1 MKAMIA
7 SCAVLAVM
15 AMQAVPAQAPP
26 PATAPPAAAPAA
38 PPPPAAVL
46 PPGIS
51 RLPRTLDAKGPEYP
65 AAERRAGTQGSVT
78 LEVVVRKDGT
88 TGDVAVAQS
97 SGSPGLDSAAIAAA
111 RTWRFEPALGEDGQ
125 PVDLKVRRAL
135 QFKLEGEAFEN
146 PMTKRCSAITAEV
159 AAYLQANPGQPARR
173 APVFSTTAGL
183 LLVAGIDRPAKDLAQ
198 WYRTLPAVFDDVL
211 KQCAEKPDATMQ
223 DVLPAALK
231 AGRAAPLPP
240 AH

>member
-1 MKAMIA
+1 MNTRTVA
-7 SCAVLAVM
+7 CALLTALSMSVALA
-15 AMQAVPAQAPP
+15 QSPP
-26 PATAPPAAAPAA
+26 P
-38 PPPPAAVL
+38 PPPPAAAL

-51 RLPRTLDAKGPEYP
+51 RLPRALESKGPEYP

-97 SGSPGLDSAAIAAA
+97 SGSPGLDGAAIAAA
-111 RTWRFEPALGEDGQ
+111 RSWRFEPALGDDGQ
-125 PVDLKVRRAL
+125 PVDLKVRRTL
-135 QFKLEGEAFEN
+135 QFKLEGEAFDN

-183 LLVAGIDRPAKDLAQ
+183 LLVATIDRPAKDLAQ
-198 WYRTLPAVFDDVL
+198 WYRTLPAVFDEVL
-211 KQCAEKPDATMQ
+211 KQCAENPEATMQ
-223 DVLPAALK
+223 DVLPGALQVGAAATAP
-231 AGRAAPLPP
+231 AGR
-240 AH
+240 